1 MRSSVW
7 SRRTLCFSVFYERFK
22 GVILALQVGWFTAA
36 EESVGA

>member
-22 GVILALQVGWFTAA
+22 GVILALEVRRFTAA
-36 EESVGA
+36 GENVRA